1 MIARDI
7 LLTYITLIAKSV
19 KRGIENTLRPLP
31 SKKVAIT
38 VLRYTP
44 PRGPPRSIFNWLSTM
59 SARILASS
67 GNVLTAALTRRPTA
81 SFTASRRL
89 YSPLAPASLKTA
101 GGLLRIEPTRM
112 QRTQLWPSQIY
123 RSHSNAIRAISFA
136 RFLPKL
142 VVKFARV
149 PALFGGATVAGLA
162 YVQYQAQRG
171 YSLKS
176 RLP

>member
-1 MIARDI
+1 
-7 LLTYITLIAKSV
+7 
-19 KRGIENTLRPLP
+19 
-31 SKKVAIT
+31 
-38 VLRYTP
+38 
-44 PRGPPRSIFNWLSTM
+44 M
-59 SARILASS
+59 SARVLVSPRN
-67 GNVLTAALTRRPTA
+67 GLTAALTRHPTA
-81 SFTASRRL
+81 AFIASRRL
-89 YSPLAPASLKTA
+89 YTPLAPASLKTA

-162 YVQYQAQRG
+162 YVQYQAQRE
-171 YSLKS
+171 YSPMS
-176 RLP
+176 RLPEY